1 MSVFVRDS
9 LSGGM
14 VEVGRD
20 GKIGLY
26 VCGPTVYDHVHVGN
40 ARAPLFWD
48 VVVRYLRSR
57 GYDVTFVQNVTDI
70 EDKIINKANAEGV
83 SWQEIVAR
91 YTDSFHERLELL
103 GIGPPDVEPRATEH
117 IPEMI
122 SLIEEL
128 IEKGHAY
135 APGNGDVYF
144 SVESFPNYGSL
155 SHQNPKEMRE
165 TEKGHTEDKRSPLDF
180 ALWKASKPGEPSWPS
195 PWGPGRPGWHIE
207 CSAMVG
213 KHLPD
218 GADIHGGGTDI
229 RFPHHENEL
238 AQSGAAHPDRPFV
251 RAWARHGMV
260 TFGGTDKMAKS
271 VGNVLDVERAVK
283 LHGRNAVRMWLLQ
296 SHYSQPIEYSAEIL
310 EEKRRSYERLLRLYR
325 QTSGSAGSSTLSDEL
340 AVGLRERLDEAMR
353 DDLNTPEIVATLFE
367 AATRAAREISARPEA
382 AGEFASLAGAIEELM
397 TVFGFDLSREMAAE
411 VDGVRTVVEAL
422 KSRRRRVLEVLD
434 ASGNG
439 EIRSA
444 AGKVPIRKVSR
455 DRVDELARGGVHQG
469 VVARVEGYPYS
480 GLEEILAVPEPMIV
494 VLDGVTDPRNL
505 GAVLRA
511 ADGAGAGGGVIPKDK
526 AVGGTAAAGKARAR
540 ASEHV
545 RVARV

>member
-14 VEVGRD
+14 VEVGRE

-83 SWQEIVAR
+83 SWQEIVDR
-91 YTDSFHERLELL
+91 YTDSFHERLALL
-103 GIGPPDVEPRATEH
+103 GIGLPDVEPRATEH

-128 IEKGHAY
+128 VEKGHAY

-144 SVESFPNYGSL
+144 SVESFPDYGAL

-165 TEKGHTEDKRSPLDF
+165 TEKGQGEVKRSPLDF
-180 ALWKASKPGEPSWPS
+180 ALWKASKPGEPEWPS

-238 AQSGAAHPDRPFV
+238 AQSGAAHPDHPFV
-251 RAWARHGMV
+251 RAWVHHGMV
-260 TFGGTDKMAKS
+260 TFGGSDKMAKS
-271 VGNVLDVERAVK
+271 VGNVLDVGRAVD
-283 LHGRNAVRMWLLQ
+283 LHGRNSVRMWLLQ
-296 SHYSQPIEYSAEIL
+296 SHYSQPIEYSEEIL

-325 QTSGSAGSSTLSDEL
+325 QISGSDSSSDLSDEL
-340 AVGLRERLDEAMR
+340 AATLRGRLEEAMR
-353 DDLNTPEIVATLFE
+353 EDLNTPEVVATLFE
-367 AATRAAREISARPEA
+367 AANRAAREISDRPGA
-382 AGEFASLAGAIEELM
+382 AGEFASLAGAIEEVM
-397 TVFGFDLSREMAAE
+397 TVFGFDLAQEMAAE
-411 VDGVRTVVEAL
+411 VGGVRIRYSEEPGE
-422 KSRRRRVLEVLD
+422 EVL
-434 ASGNG
+434 GL
-439 EIRSA
+439 A
-444 AGKVPIRKVSR
+444 ANRELARRER
-455 DRVDELARGGVHQG
+455 DWATADRLRDELAEVGW
-469 VVARVEGYPYS
+469 AVEDTPDGP
-480 GLEEILAVPEPMIV
+480 ILS
-494 VLDGVTDPRNL
+494 R
-505 GAVLRA
+505 R
-511 ADGAGAGGGVIPKDK
+511 
-526 AVGGTAAAGKARAR
+526 
-540 ASEHV
+540 
-545 RVARV
+545 